1 MIFERRPSCTSS
13 EVRHLRVIRGNGGRG
28 ETGEGRKTDGD
39 GDGEDKTKMLLVSLM
54 KTCD

>member
-28 ETGEGRKTDGD
+28 ETGEGRRTDGD